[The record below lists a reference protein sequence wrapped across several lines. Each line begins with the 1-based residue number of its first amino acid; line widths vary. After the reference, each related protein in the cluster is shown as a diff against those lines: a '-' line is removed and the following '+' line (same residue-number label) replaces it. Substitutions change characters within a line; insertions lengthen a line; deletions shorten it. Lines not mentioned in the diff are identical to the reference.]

1 MRNHNGYGSV
11 IKLSGNRRKPYACR
25 KTLGFSEETGYP
37 IYKYI
42 SYHKTRK
49 EAEKALREYNDA
61 PYEMDKKTVK
71 EVYDLWI
78 EKQHYS
84 YKVKN
89 KYENAFKRIEPLQH
103 LYMNSLTLSKLQL
116 FFDNLE
122 ATEACLRD
130 VRVLLNFLIDYSIKR
145 GLLPITF
152 ASIMPLIEAE
162 AKKPTRK
169 IERSRFSQEEIDNLW
184 KRTDDGLCRLILFY
198 IYTGL
203 RYSEV
208 KNAEWHED
216 YVSITKAKTPAGIRD
231 VPLSDKALSLLPL
244 PEYEYKDY
252 LSELKAAFPEH
263 TPHDTR
269 HTFTSLMTEAEVDPR
284 LLKKILGHKP
294 KDITE
299 EVYTHISMEKLREAV
314 NKI

>member
-1 MRNHNGYGSV
+1 M
-11 IKLSGNRRKPYACR
+11 
-25 KTLGFSEETGYP
+25 
-37 IYKYI
+37 
-42 SYHKTRK
+42 
-49 EAEKALREYNDA
+49 
-61 PYEMDKKTVK
+61 K

-89 KYENAFKRIEPLQH
+89 KYDNAFKRIEPLQH
-103 LYMNSLTLSKLQL
+103 LYVNSLTLSKLQL
-116 FFDNLE
+116 FFDDLE
-122 ATEACLRD
+122 TTEACLRD

-152 ASIMPLIEAE
+152 ASIMPLIETE

-169 IERSRFSQEEIDNLW
+169 IERSRFSQEEIDDLW
-184 KRTDDGLCRLILFY
+184 KCTDNALCRLILFY

-203 RYSEV
+203 RYSEL
-208 KNAEWHED
+208 KNAEWHEN

-244 PEYEYKDY
+244 PEYKYKDY
-252 LSELKAAFPEH
+252 LLEFKAAFPEH

-299 EVYTHISMEKLREAV
+299 DVYTHISMEKLREAV